1 MYDFTDK
8 VVVVTGASRGIGL
21 QTVKEFAKR
30 GAKVVMVSS
39 NQERINNAVAAVK
52 DGHDHVFGF
61 CCDLS
66 RREEIKRLFDFV
78 IDKFSTI
85 DILVNNVGA
94 YSEKAPW
101 NEIDEDLW
109 HKSFDLNTLSHYY
122 TVKYFGEFMIDNK
135 INGNIVCVGSS
146 TALQYKRGKL
156 HYTVSK
162 SALHTMVQVLA
173 LDLAKHGIRINVV
186 SPGPTMTETVKAWMD
201 DPKQA
206 AAEAERLK
214 KIPLGRYASTKDIA
228 NGIMFLASDD
238 ASFITGA
245 ILPIDGGYT
254 IGETY

>member
-1 MYDFTDK
+1 MYDFIDK

-39 NQERINNAVAAVK
+39 NEERINNASSTIEDGK
-52 DGHDHVFGF
+52 DRVCGF

-66 RREEIKRLFDFV
+66 KREEIKRLFDFV
-78 IDKFSTI
+78 IDKFNRI

-94 YSEKAPW
+94 YSEKTPW

-122 TVKYFGEFMIDNK
+122 TAKYFGEFMIDNK

-146 TALQYKRGKL
+146 TALQYKKGKL

-173 LDLAKHGIRINVV
+173 IDLARYGIRINVV
-186 SPGPTMTETVKAWMD
+186 SPGPTMTETVKAWME

-206 AAEAERLK
+206 EAEKERLK

-245 ILPIDGGYT
+245 ILPVDGGYT
-254 IGETY
+254 LGETN